1 MSAGPSGVPDVLSAL
16 SSGTVPVA
24 VEPVHTA
31 EQAAELDL
39 MLWRIRGTRAVQ
51 LRGLQGGSATFDVGL
66 RRPVAM
72 ASDLRALFGRDL
84 LDCRRDGDVFR
95 VRLAAPPAT
104 PDRTAAPA
112 ASVPLT
118 GRWTAEPV
126 AEPEPAPALVP
137 EDPEPLAP
145 GTAAAAAR
153 LEDPA
158 ALADA
163 VDADPDVLVV
173 LIDHEL
179 RIRAAYGGLR
189 PPWGPREETVAGA
202 ALGDVAPPHLHRGL
216 TDRVA
221 AVLRGT
227 TASHVYTS
235 AGPGRVFE
243 VALRPVRLDDRVAG
257 CRATVRDVTDRHRE
271 RERIR
276 DLTAV
281 FEVAFREAPTGQ
293 ALLGPDGT
301 WLRTNDALH
310 RLLGRAAEE
319 LQGTALAALLDEG
332 EARRERAFRAEVDR
346 GDRVR
351 FAVDLDPRAAGLS
364 TVGVRAHVAAITSP
378 EGRVRAYVAHLAP
391 TGELPVEL
399 DPEIVDGPW

>member
-1 MSAGPSGVPDVLSAL
+1 MTAGPSGVPDVLSAL

-39 MLWRIRGTRAVQ
+39 MLWRIRGTRAVR
-51 LRGLQGGSATFDVGL
+51 LRGLQGGRATFDVGL
-66 RRPVAM
+66 GRPVAM

-84 LDCRRDGDVFR
+84 RDCRRDGDVFR
-95 VRLAAPPAT
+95 VRLLAPPAT

-118 GRWTAEPV
+118 GRWAAEPV
-126 AEPEPAPALVP
+126 AEPEPEPAPEVAA
-137 EDPEPLAP
+137 PLAP
-145 GTAAAAAR
+145 RTTTSAAR

-163 VDADPDVLVV
+163 LDTDPDVLVL

-243 VALRPVRLDDRVAG
+243 VALRPLHLDDGVAG

-293 ALLGPDGT
+293 ALLAPDGT

-319 LQGTALAALLDEG
+319 LQGAALADLLDAG
-332 EARRERAFRAEVDR
+332 EARRERGFRAEADR

-351 FAVDLDPRAAGLS
+351 FAVDLDPRAARLS
-364 TVGVRAHVAAITSP
+364 TVGLRAHVAAITGP
-378 EGRVRAYVAHLAP
+378 DERVRAYVVHLAP

-399 DPEIVDGPW
+399 DPEVVDGPW